1 MKLRPIPLALLIA
14 ATVFLVACRKA
25 DTAKPAR
32 PEAAPR
38 AVQVAR
44 AELRLMERVL
54 HVVGTLAAHDEATV
68 AAQVAGQIER
78 SFVDIGDRVTA
89 GQELALIDQTAHE
102 ALARQAAANLARAN
116 ASAANATQTLKR
128 IQDLTKDNIAS
139 ASELDL
145 AVAEVERARADVQA
159 AEAAEAIARLNLER
173 SRVKAPFDGAIA
185 ERVASVGNYVGIGA
199 PIVRVVQTEPLRL
212 RLEVPERE
220 SVAVRVGQEVRVT
233 VEADSNVYTGRL
245 VRIAP
250 AIREANRMLQAEADV
265 PNRGAL
271 RAGLFARA
279 QIIVSQREPGVTVP
293 PDTVIKFA
301 GMERVVAVKDGKA
314 VEKVVATGRRGD
326 GWVEIVS
333 GLAAGEIVVLD
344 PVGIRTGQALKLENV
359 PETLPADGTRTA
371 SGQ

>member
-1 MKLRPIPLALLIA
+1 MKRTFHQLALLPA
-14 ATVFLVACRKA
+14 VVALLVSCGKPERS
-25 DTAKPAR
+25 TAIR
-32 PEAAPR
+32 PEAGPR
-38 AVQVAR
+38 AVHVAR

-78 SFVDIGDRVTA
+78 TFVDIGDRVAA
-89 GQELALIDQTAHE
+89 GQELALIDQAAHE
-102 ALARQAAANLARAN
+102 ALARQAAANLARAM
-116 ASAANATQTLKR
+116 ASAANTTQTLKR
-128 IQDLTKDNIAS
+128 IQDLTRDNIAS

-145 AVAEVERARADVQA
+145 AVAEVERARADVKA

-199 PIVRVVQTEPLRL
+199 PIVRVVQTDPLRL

-220 SVAVRVGQEVRVT
+220 SVAVRAGQEVRVT
-233 VEADSNVYTGRL
+233 VEGDSNVYTGRL
-245 VRIAP
+245 ARIAP
-250 AIREANRMLQAEADV
+250 AIREANRMLLAEADV

-293 PDTVIKFA
+293 PDAVITFA

-314 VEKVVATGRRGD
+314 MERIVTTGRCGS
-326 GWVEIVS
+326 GWVEITS
-333 GLAAGEIVVLD
+333 GLAAGEIVVVD
-344 PVGIRTGQALKLENV
+344 PAGIRTGQPLTVENE
-359 PETLPADGTRTA
+359 PETLPANATRTA